1 VVVLDARISDETDRE
16 AIQHIFD
23 TFKVDCGRV
32 TSRPL
37 ALPSASA
44 PPSASAS
51 VQVYPGTGLQLH

>member
-23 TFKVDCGRV
+23 TFKVDRGRV

-44 PPSASAS
+44 S
-51 VQVYPGTGLQLH
+51 VQG